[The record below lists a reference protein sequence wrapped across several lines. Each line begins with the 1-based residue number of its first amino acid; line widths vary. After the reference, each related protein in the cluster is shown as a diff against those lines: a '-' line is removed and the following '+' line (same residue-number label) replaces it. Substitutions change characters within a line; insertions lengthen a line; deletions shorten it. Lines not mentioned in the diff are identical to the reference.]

1 MARQQIHVLVSDPH
15 PVDALAAA
23 ARQNHCTIHFA
34 PLDEAVQRGLPPA
47 ADAFVLTLNATGD
60 SPTLTQLWEL
70 ISRSGRACLVLAP
83 ERPGWP
89 PEHAES
95 FTWLAAANP
104 EVLADG
110 LAGLLSRSRRDA
122 AENDIHPAEP
132 TAGSSLP
139 ALESPRGIRRLQGF
153 RPLAVD
159 VLFAP
164 SDLVSGDTF
173 DVRRL
178 DHDHVGVVIAD
189 ATGHGIPAALLSV
202 LVRQA
207 LRGQRERDGHES
219 IHAPDEVLRRL
230 NEDLLAADD
239 AEQRFAAA
247 TYALVNS
254 RTGLVAVARAGSPYP
269 LLRRRDGS
277 VELLKPAGGVLGI
290 IPGAEFAMTTTQLAP
305 GDQLLVYTDGLD
317 ALLGPELA
325 ARGIV
330 AEPQTG
336 TTTAADEEIRA
347 TPWFGLFESEGATAA
362 LLELQR
368 RHRMLAAED
377 VELDDLTV
385 LALGLNGETA

>member
-1 MARQQIHVLVSDPH
+1 MARQQIHVLVSDPQ
-15 PVDALAAA
+15 PIDALAAA

-47 ADAFVLTLNATGD
+47 ADAFVLTLNAAAD
-60 SPTLTQLWEL
+60 RPTLTQLWEL
-70 ISRSGRACLVLAP
+70 IGRSGRVCLVLAA
-83 ERPGWP
+83 ERPSWP
-89 PEHAES
+89 PELAEC
-95 FTWLAAANP
+95 FTWLAAASP

-110 LAGLLSRSRRDA
+110 LAGLLSRSRCDA
-122 AENDIHPAEP
+122 AENDIHAETP
-132 TAGSSLP
+132 TRADLP

-159 VLFAP
+159 ILFAP

-178 DHDHVGVVIAD
+178 DDDHVGIVVAD

-230 NEDLLAADD
+230 NEDLLAAGD

-269 LLRRRDGS
+269 LLRRRDGA

-290 IPGAEFAMTTTQLAP
+290 IPGAEFVMTTTQLTP

-330 AEPQTG
+330 AEPQTR
-336 TTTAADEEIRA
+336 TATAADEEIRA
-347 TPWFGLFESEGATAA
+347 TPWFGLFETEGATAA

-368 RHRMLAAED
+368 RHRMLATED

-385 LALGLNGETA
+385 LALGLNGESA